1 MNRGDK
7 LIIVAGPT
15 ASGKTSFAIKL
26 AQEIDA
32 VLINM
37 DSRQVYK
44 FMDIGTNKGKIVK
57 TGKKIEAMEINGN
70 SKSIFEFRI
79 EGSEVNGFLFDI
91 VRPDESFTVSDF
103 IAVSGY
109 LIEYFKSKDQKY
121 IFVGGTGLYIDRLIS
136 EFDLPD
142 VKPDEKLRE
151 KLQKLSTE
159 QLYDELYSLNTEE
172 AISLNPS
179 DRANKRRL
187 IRRIEIAKA
196 GLKARSRQNK
206 IQYKLYYP
214 KFDRKE
220 LYEKIDCRVEK
231 MFEEGLVQEVED
243 LIRRGYKETIPMK
256 GMGYKEV
263 VNYLDGKITLEE
275 CKKEIK
281 KAHRNYAKR
290 QITWF
295 EGPNRDYRLSKV
307 RF

>member
-142 VKPDEKLRE
+142 VKPDDKLRE

-159 QLYDELYSLNTEE
+159 QLYY
-172 AISLNPS
+172 
-179 DRANKRRL
+179 
-187 IRRIEIAKA
+187 
-196 GLKARSRQNK
+196 
-206 IQYKLYYP
+206 
-214 KFDRKE
+214 
-220 LYEKIDCRVEK
+220 
-231 MFEEGLVQEVED
+231 
-243 LIRRGYKETIPMK
+243 
-256 GMGYKEV
+256 
-263 VNYLDGKITLEE
+263 
-275 CKKEIK
+275 
-281 KAHRNYAKR
+281 
-290 QITWF
+290 
-295 EGPNRDYRLSKV
+295 
-307 RF
+307 